1 MPQIQ
6 CSLSD
11 ISTHLTFFTSYFL
24 SNWTPVFCSK
34 VKIMP
39 HCHPLV
45 CIRLNHELLSFSLS
59 LLLFFYLFNYLPHIP
74 FWQMFCLSCSPPV
87 THLPQP
93 CCPVPLPR
101 PQPATWELP
110 VPPES
115 ARGEEKRFV
124 YLMQLPHDSAHCWV
138 ILCGKFVM
146 SWLIMIRIQ
155 YRSKVWG
162 R

>member
-6 CSLSD
+6 CSLSY

-24 SNWTPVFCSK
+24 SNWTPVFGSK

-45 CIRLNHELLSFSLS
+45 CIHLNHEPLSFSLS
-59 LLLFFYLFNYLPHIP
+59 LLLFFNLFNYLPHIP
-74 FWQMFCLSCSPPV
+74 FWQCFACLSALQTPTYPSPAAPSPSRG
-87 THLPQP
+87 LNQ
-93 CCPVPLPR
+93 R
-101 PQPATWELP
+101 
-110 VPPES
+110 PES
-115 ARGEEKRFV
+115 YLFRLSQREEKKKGLFT
-124 YLMQLPHDSAHCWV
+124 LCSSLL
-138 ILCGKFVM
+138 LCGKCVM

-155 YRSKVWG
+155 YCPKVWG